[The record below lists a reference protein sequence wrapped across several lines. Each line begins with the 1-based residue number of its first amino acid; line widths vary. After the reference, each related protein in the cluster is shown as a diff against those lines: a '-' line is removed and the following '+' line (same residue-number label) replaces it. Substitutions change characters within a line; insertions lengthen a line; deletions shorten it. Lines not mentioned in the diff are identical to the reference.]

1 MKSPHFLKSFG
12 FVTLPRH
19 QKIVL
24 EPLANADGMK
34 LSSTNGFMPMLWRK
48 S

>member
-1 MKSPHFLKSFG
+1 MSLG
-12 FVTLPRH
+12 GVTLPRH

-24 EPLANADGMK
+24 EPLANRVGMK
-34 LSSTNGFMPMLWRK
+34 PSSTNGFMPMLWRK